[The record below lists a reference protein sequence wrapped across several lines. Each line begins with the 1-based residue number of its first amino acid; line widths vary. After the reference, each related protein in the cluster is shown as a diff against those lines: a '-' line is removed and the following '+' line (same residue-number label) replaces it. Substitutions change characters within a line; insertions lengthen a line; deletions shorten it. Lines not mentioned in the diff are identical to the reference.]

1 MRPRVGGGAVTTSS
15 VSPAS
20 GSTSR
25 CIAPALASG
34 TVTLARAGSVMFRS
48 TISGSGDAWPR
59 SAKVSVHSAPLARPS
74 LSSEGICGRLRRR
87 RMAWPFSSGS
97 RLTSPMMAPPLARI
111 GSISIGLAWSN
122 TSHTVSAR
130 RNSAAGV
137 GAAKEN
143 VTRRPSL
150 SRLASTVAALS
161 LAPLSG
167 GGPDAAGAGCFG
179 GSAGGGAC
187 LGATAFGA
195 SAAVA
200 WACSAGCTAFVASAG
215 GDVFSATAAILSAAG
230 ATLSLAGV
238 TFSTAGVAASATAG
252 ASVTWAGLSSI
263 LACSAIVSEVAGG
276 ISAGCCGGDSCRAL
290 SREIRE
296 AGPGLAGTACLASAC
311 GAVKAGF
318 SACWKAT
325 SIT

>member
-1 MRPRVGGGAVTTSS
+1 
-15 VSPAS
+15 
-20 GSTSR
+20 
-25 CIAPALASG
+25 
-34 TVTLARAGSVMFRS
+34 
-48 TISGSGDAWPR
+48 
-59 SAKVSVHSAPLARPS
+59 
-74 LSSEGICGRLRRR
+74 
-87 RMAWPFSSGS
+87 MACPFSSGS

-111 GSISIGLAWSN
+111 GSISSGLVWSN

-143 VTRRPSL
+143 VTRKPSL
-150 SRLASTVAALS
+150 SRLASTVAVLS

-167 GGPDAAGAGCFG
+167 SGLDAAGSAFFA

-187 LGATAFGA
+187 LGVTAFGA
-195 SAAVA
+195 SAAAA
-200 WACSAGCTAFVASAG
+200 WTCSAGGATFAASADG
-215 GDVFSATAAILSAAG
+215 AGFSGAAAIFSVAG
-230 ATLSLAGV
+230 AALSLSGV

-252 ASVTWAGLSSI
+252 ASVTWAGLISI

-276 ISAGCCGGDSCRAL
+276 ISAGCCGSDDSFRAL
-290 SREIRE
+290 SRETRA
-296 AGPGLAGTACLASAC
+296 AGPGLAGTAGFTAAC
-311 GAVKAGF
+311 GSGKAGL